1 MHEYVSITKAAQIIG
16 VTPKTMR
23 VWDNE
28 GVLKSYKTPK
38 GHRRYP
44 LDEIESLALGRV
56 SNVVNINNKVYIYSR
71 VSTKKQCESG
81 NLDRQTQ
88 RLQKYCLDKDYEVV
102 EIYNEVASGLNDKRP
117 KLSKML
123 SNLEGVS
130 KIIVEYPDRLARFG
144 LNYLILM
151 LKNIGITVEFV
162 EDVESKSINED
173 MTKDII
179 SIITCF
185 STKLYGATGGRKVK
199 KTLDEL
205 AMPKSIEK
213 AVTVI
218 EGDSKMSTL

>member
-38 GHRRYP
+38 GHRRYS
-44 LDEIESLALGRV
+44 LDEIEALALGRISEV
-56 SNVVNINNKVYIYSR
+56 VVNTDNKVYIYSR
-71 VSTKKQCESG
+71 VSTRKQCESG
-81 NLDRQTQ
+81 NLDRQTK
-88 RLQKYCLDKDYEVV
+88 RLQKYCLDKNYEVI
-102 EIYNEVASGLNDKRP
+102 EIYNEVASGSNDKRP

-123 SNLEGVS
+123 SNLDGVS
-130 KIIVEYPDRLARFG
+130 KIIVEYPDRLASFG

-151 LKNIGITVEFV
+151 LKNIGITVEFI
-162 EDVESKSINED
+162 EDAESKSINED

-185 STKLYGATGGRKVK
+185 AAKLYGARGGRKIK

-205 AMPKSIEK
+205 AIFK
-213 AVTVI
+213 
-218 EGDSKMSTL
+218 L

>member
-1 MHEYVSITKAAQIIG
+1 
-16 VTPKTMR
+16 
-23 VWDNE
+23 
-28 GVLKSYKTPK
+28 
-38 GHRRYP
+38 RYS

-56 SNVVNINNKVYIYSR
+56 SNVVNIDNKVYIYSR
-71 VSTKKQCESG
+71 VSTRKQCESG

-102 EIYNEVASGLNDKRP
+102 EIYNEVASGINDKRP
-117 KLSKML
+117 NLSKML

-130 KIIVEYPDRLARFG
+130 KIIVEYPDSLARFG

-162 EDVESKSINED
+162 EDAEGKSINED

-185 STKLYGATGGRKVK
+185 SAKLYGVRGGRKVK

-205 AMPKSIEK
+205 AMPKLIEK
-213 AVTVI
+213 AVNVI